1 MTVQPILPPDDADN
15 DDLPIGRLLTR
26 REMLTV
32 LGGATAAAVTLGAG
46 AAALAQTATP
56 TATATRVPTCVVSPA
71 LTEGPYFVDD
81 QLERV
86 DIRIDPTDN
95 SVKPGMPIKLTFH
108 VSDVSGGVCAPLA
121 GVQVDL
127 WHCDALGM
135 YSGVSDRT
143 FNTVGEKWLR
153 GYQITDEAGEA
164 TFITIYPGW
173 YSGRTTH
180 MHFKIRTDPDADSGY
195 EFTSQL
201 FFDEALTDVIHAAAP
216 YAAKGYR
223 DTFNNTDS
231 IFQGSEGLL
240 TLSLEEGDVDGEAGY
255 VAVFD
260 IGLDLSQP
268 APTASM
274 GGGQP
279 GGMPPGGARPGGRP

>member
-56 TATATRVPTCVVSPA
+56 AATATRVPTCVVSPA

-95 SVKPGMPIKLTFH
+95 SVKSGMPIKLTFH

-121 GVQVDL
+121 GAQVDL
-127 WHCDALGM
+127 WHCDALGA
-135 YSGVSDRT
+135 YSGVTDRT
-143 FNTVGEKWLR
+143 FSTVGEKWLR
-153 GYQITDEAGEA
+153 GYQITDETGEA

-223 DTFNNTDS
+223 DTFNNTDG

-279 GGMPPGGARPGGRP
+279 GGARPGGRP